1 MKILVTGATGFVGE
15 NLKPYLEEKGHIIYT
30 LGRSDKYT
38 WKDLSAK
45 NIPEVDAIIHLAGKA
60 HDLKKVAG
68 NDIYFKVNR
77 DLTMEIYNYFL
88 ASKTQK
94 FIFFSSV
101 KAAADFL
108 DNDILT
114 EDVNPNPVGSYGKS
128 KQEAE
133 KYILSNLSSDKEV
146 YILRPCMMHGP
157 KNKGNL
163 NLLYKV
169 VSKNIPWPL
178 GKFDNK
184 RSFASISN
192 VCYIVNTLLEKKIES
207 GIYNVSD
214 DAAISTNELIEIICK
229 ACNKKSHILFLSKW
243 LISSIAKI
251 GDYIHLPL
259 NTERLTKLT
268 ENYVVSNQKIRKAL
282 GISKLPFS
290 TKEGLTT
297 TIRSFQNKE

>member
-192 VCYIVNTLLEKKIES
+192 VCYIVNALLEKKIES

-229 ACNKKSHILFLSKW
+229 ACNKKSHILFLPKW

-297 TIRSFQNKE
+297 TIQSFQNKE

>member
-15 NLKPYLEEKGHIIYT
+15 NLKPYLKEKGHTIYT
-30 LGRSDKYT
+30 LGRADKYT

-192 VCYIVNTLLEKKIES
+192 VCYIVNALLEKKIES

-214 DAAISTNELIEIICK
+214 DAAISTNELIKIICK
-229 ACNKKSHILFLSKW
+229 ACNKKSHILFLPKW

-268 ENYVVSNQKIRKAL
+268 ENYIVSNQKIRKAL

-297 TIRSFQNKE
+297 TIQSFQNKE

>member
-192 VCYIVNTLLEKKIES
+192 VCYIVNALLEKKIES

-214 DAAISTNELIEIICK
+214 DAAISTNELIKIICK
-229 ACNKKSHILFLSKW
+229 ACNKKSHILFLPKW

-297 TIRSFQNKE
+297 TIQSFQNKE